1 MKRIFHYAALAL
13 AVGLGA
19 CSEDDAPAM
28 QEQEL
33 SIAARSTDD
42 VEGATETFTRP
53 FTLTLWSTTDA
64 AKHETHSM
72 TYTDGTGWNTVK
84 SSVLPATAFAY
95 CGEGVSNVTSSTSYT
110 VTLLTD
116 QSDAPKLAD
125 ADVMIATGEAST
137 GIFLD
142 LNFLHY
148 YAKVTFN
155 ATLAE
160 EFDDTDKITSLEVM
174 TVDDKTV
181 NTYVNGETVSAIIT
195 SGEYTEGNNFLSITV
210 SDPDNPLTVKVPAGG
225 LTFTA
230 GTHYTF
236 DLKVGKDKVTLTL
249 VSTSTDFPGGWN
261 DEENLN

>member
-1 MKRIFHYAALAL
+1 MKSYFLALAALAF
-13 AVGLGA
+13 AA
-19 CSEDDAPAM
+19 CQQDDTPTM

-33 SIAARSTDD
+33 GIAARSTDD

-64 AKHETHSM
+64 AKHETHPM

-95 CGEGVSNVTSSTSYT
+95 CGEGVGNVTSPTSYT
-110 VTLLTD
+110 VTLQTD
-116 QSDAPKLAD
+116 QTDATKLAA
-125 ADVMIATGEAST
+125 ADVMTATGNASAESS
-137 GIFLD
+137 LN
-142 LNFLHY
+142 LNFEHVFS
-148 YAKVTFN
+148 KVTFN

-174 TVDDKTV
+174 TVDEKTV
-181 NTYVNGETVSAIIT
+181 NAYVNGETVSAIIT
-195 SGEYTEGNNFLSITV
+195 PGEYTDGNNFLSITV
-210 SDPDNPLTVKVPAGG
+210 SDPDNPLTVKVPTGG

-236 DLKVGKDKVTLTL
+236 DLKVGKDKVTLTPEG
-249 VSTSTDFPGGWN
+249 TNTDFPGGWDN
-261 DEENLN
+261 GEFNIN